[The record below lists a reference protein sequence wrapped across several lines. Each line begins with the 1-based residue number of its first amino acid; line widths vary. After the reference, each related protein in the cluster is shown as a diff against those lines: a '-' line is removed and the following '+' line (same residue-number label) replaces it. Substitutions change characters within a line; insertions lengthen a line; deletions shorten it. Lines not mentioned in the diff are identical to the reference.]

1 MRQSRRSILAGKIET
16 YLGFCLRARKI
27 ALGGGTIDTLKKGV
41 YLIMVCSTASENT
54 FKLAIKYKNRFSC
67 PLIICKSGLENAVHR
82 EGCKLA
88 AIRDEELAR
97 AILDNIGGD
106 YELYTER

>member
-1 MRQSRRSILAGKIET
+1 MRQSRRSILAGKVET

-41 YLIMVCSTASENT
+41 YLVLVCSTAAENT

-67 PLIICKSGLENAVHR
+67 PLIVCKSGLENAVHR

-88 AIRDEELAR
+88 AVRDSELAR
-97 AILDNIGGD
+97 AIIESADGN

>member
-1 MRQSRRSILAGKIET
+1 MAGKIET

-27 ALGGGTIDTLKKGV
+27 ALGSGTIDTLKKGV
-41 YLIMVCSTASENT
+41 YVIIVCSTASENS
-54 FKLAIKYKNRFSC
+54 FKLAIKYANRFSC
-67 PLIICKSGLENAVHR
+67 PLLICKTGLENAVHR

-88 AIRDEELAR
+88 AVKDAELAK
-97 AILDNIGGD
+97 AILANVGGD

>member
-1 MRQSRRSILAGKIET
+1 MAGKVET

-27 ALGGGTIDTLKKGV
+27 TLGSGSIDTLKKGV
-41 YLIMVCSTASENT
+41 YLVIVCSTASENT
-54 FKLAIKYKNRFSC
+54 FKLALKYKNRFSC
-67 PLIICKSGLENAVHR
+67 PLIICKAGLENAVHK

-88 AIRDEELAR
+88 AIRDTQLAE
-97 AILDNIGGD
+97 AIIANAGED

>member
-1 MRQSRRSILAGKIET
+1 MNILAGKVEA

-27 ALGGGTIDTLKKGV
+27 ALGAGSVDLLKKGV
-41 YLIMVCSTASENT
+41 YLVIVCSTASQNT

-67 PLIICKSGLENAVHR
+67 PLVICKCGLENVVHR
-82 EGCKLA
+82 EGCKIA
-88 AIRDEELAR
+88 AVRDGELAK
-97 AILDNIGGD
+97 AICSCLGGD

>member
-1 MRQSRRSILAGKIET
+1 MRLSRRSILAGKVET

-27 ALGGGTIDTLKKGV
+27 ALGAGTLDTLKKGV
-41 YLIMVCSTASENT
+41 YLIIVCSTASENT
-54 FKLAIKYKNRFSC
+54 FKLAIKFKNRFSC
-67 PLIICKSGLENAVHR
+67 PLLVCRTGLENAVHK

-88 AIRDEELAR
+88 AVRDSELAR
-97 AILDNIGGD
+97 AILNNAGND